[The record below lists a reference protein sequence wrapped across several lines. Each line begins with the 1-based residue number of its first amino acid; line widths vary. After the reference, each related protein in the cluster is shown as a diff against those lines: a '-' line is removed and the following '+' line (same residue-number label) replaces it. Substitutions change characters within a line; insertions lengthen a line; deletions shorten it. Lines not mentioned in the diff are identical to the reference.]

1 MAFGTRKRLGD
12 ILLEE
17 GLISKIQLME
27 GLEKSRREKIRL
39 GHALIHLGYATE
51 EQIIKA
57 IAKQLNIPHVDFDS
71 FLIDPEVVSTLPEM
85 LARKFKAIPLF
96 KVENKLTLAMVD
108 PMDLMAM
115 DEIQRATKCQI
126 NPVIAAEKVIVE
138 AIEKYYRQDSS
149 LTRVYETLQQQES
162 EGEAE
167 AGTGMAAISEIAHD
181 ENKVTDFINALLI
194 EAVKEKASD
203 VHLEP
208 EKDLMRVR
216 FRVDGMMSERMTTPI
231 ALHANAVSRL
241 KIMADLNIAER
252 RLPQDGRFQ
261 LSVGNKEIDVR
272 MSTSPTV
279 RGEKVVLRLLD
290 QSSLLVGLDR
300 LGFLPAQ
307 ETLFREKISKP
318 YGMIVITGP
327 TGSGK
332 TTTLYAALGSIN
344 SLDKNIIT
352 LEDPVEYQLPI
363 INQIQINPKID
374 LTFANG
380 LRSILRQDP
389 DVIMVGEIRD
399 EETAEMAVQSAL
411 TGHLVFSTLHT
422 NSAAG
427 CITRLLD
434 MGVQPFLIASS
445 LLLVVGQRL
454 ARRLCPHCREPF
466 TPPPALLEE
475 LQLEEGAGQFLRGRG
490 CDHCKQTGYRGRIAF
505 FEVLHM
511 SSAIRELVIGRAHTE
526 VIARQAREEGF
537 LPLRTVGLQH
547 ALAGETTIEEVL
559 RVTME
564 VD

>member
-27 GLEKSRREKIRL
+27 GLEKGRREKIRL
-39 GHALIHLGYATE
+39 GQALINLGYVTE
-51 EQIIKA
+51 EQIIKV
-57 IAKQLNIPHVDFDS
+57 IARQLDIPHVDFDS
-71 FLIDPEVVSTLPEM
+71 FLIDPEIVSTLPEM
-85 LARKFKAIPLF
+85 LARKHKAIPLF
-96 KVENKLTLAMVD
+96 KVERKLTVAMVD
-108 PMDLMAM
+108 PMDIMAL
-115 DEIQRATKCQI
+115 DEIQQATRCQV
-126 NPVIAAEKVIVE
+126 NPVIAAEKVIAE
-138 AIEKYYRQDSS
+138 AIEKYYRHDSS
-149 LTRVYETLQQQES
+149 LTRVYESLHQQD
-162 EGEAE
+162 GEAE
-167 AGTGMAAISEIAHD
+167 AAGRTGMAAISEIAHD

-216 FRVDGMMSERMTTPI
+216 FRVDGLMSERMTTPI
-231 ALHANAVSRL
+231 ALHLNAVSRL

-261 LSVGNKEIDVR
+261 LAVGNKEIDVR
-272 MSTSPTV
+272 MSTAPTV

-300 LGFLPAQ
+300 LGFLPEQ
-307 ETLFREKISKP
+307 EEMFREKIGKP

-399 EETAEMAVQSAL
+399 AETAEMAVQSAL

-466 TPPPALLEE
+466 TPPPALVEE
-475 LQLEEGAGQFLRGRG
+475 LQLENSADQFFRSRG

-505 FEVLHM
+505 FEVLRM
-511 SSAIRELVIGRAHTE
+511 SSAIRELVVARAHTE
-526 VIARQAREEGF
+526 IIARQAVEEGF
-537 LPLRTVGLQH
+537 LPLRAVGLQH
-547 ALAGETTIEEVL
+547 ARAGETTIEEVL